1 MIAMANPCVPDRI
14 YRWLTFALP
23 CLRIYLDMKNENP
36 AIQILTDELDAVTQQ
51 ISDISRGLSQAK
63 NKRKSI
69 EEALSLLLGAPTAT
83 PVVER
88 KPDGGPPLADL
99 SVRILRDVGAMAV
112 DDIVNALEVRGRD
125 VKKPSVLSALSR
137 LKRKKTIRKQEDGRW
152 SLTEVEED
160 VGGPKSETT

>member
-1 MIAMANPCVPDRI
+1 MPDRI
-14 YRWLTFALP
+14 YRRLTLALSG
-23 CLRIYLDMKNENP
+23 LRILFDMKKTDP
-36 AIQILTDELDAVTQQ
+36 AIEILTDELEAVTQQ
-51 ISDISRGLSQAK
+51 ISDISHGLSQAK

-69 EEALSLLLGAPTAT
+69 EKAVSILLGAPDST

-88 KPDGGPPLADL
+88 KPGGGPPLADL

-112 DDIVNALEVRGRD
+112 DDIMNEIEARGRD
-125 VKKPSVLSALSR
+125 AKKPSVLTALSR
-137 LKRKKTIRKQEDGRW
+137 LKRNKTIRKQEDGRW